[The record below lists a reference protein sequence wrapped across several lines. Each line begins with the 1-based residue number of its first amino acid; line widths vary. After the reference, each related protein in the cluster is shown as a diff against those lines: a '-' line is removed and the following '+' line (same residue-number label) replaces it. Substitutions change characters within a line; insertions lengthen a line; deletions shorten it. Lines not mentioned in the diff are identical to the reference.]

1 MINIIDGG
9 INNPKVPDPAKLP
22 NSNFSGY
29 FLFLNSG
36 IDIFPTVATVAAEDP
51 DIAAN
56 NAQPTTFTW
65 TNPPGSFDSHGDR
78 PLNKFSDNFVLNRIS
93 PIQTKSGSAVNV
105 QDELVPHIVVAIASP
120 TGLVVNNSIPIAET
134 AIMLKATQIP
144 EPSKNSSKEMKNIVK
159 YISVIINLFSYLEL
173 KKSDDAIH
181 K

>member
-1 MINIIDGG
+1 MVGLIT
-9 INNPKVPDPAKLP
+9 PKFLIPLKLP

-56 NAQPTTFTW
+56 NAHPTTFTC
-65 TNPPGSFDSHGDR
+65 TNPPGNFDNHGDK
-78 PLNKFSDNFVLNRIS
+78 PLNKFSDNLVLNKIS
-93 PIQTKSGSAVNV
+93 PIQTKRGRAVNV

-120 TGLVVNNSIPIAET
+120 TGLVVNNNIPIADT

-144 EPSKNSSKEMKNIVK
+144 EPNKNSNKEIKNIVK
-159 YISVIINLFSYLEL
+159 YISVIFNLFSYLGL
-173 KKSDDAIH
+173 KKLNDEIH